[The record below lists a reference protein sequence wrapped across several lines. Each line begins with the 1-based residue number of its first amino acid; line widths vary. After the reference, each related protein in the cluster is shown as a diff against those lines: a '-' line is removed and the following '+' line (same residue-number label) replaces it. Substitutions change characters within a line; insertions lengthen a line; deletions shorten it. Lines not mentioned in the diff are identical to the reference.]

1 MQRWNS
7 SLSYKL
13 DFPDGSVGKESIYKP
28 GDTGE
33 MDLIPELGRSPGG
46 GKGNPLQYS
55 CLENPMDRGA
65 WLATVWRVTK
75 RVRRGW
81 VTKHSTPQHRLCL
94 AQAIDLLS
102 VYMPDTLSLWYIMV
116 GNLELE
122 RWRQEIGH

>member
-1 MQRWNS
+1 MQKWNS

-13 DFPDGSVGKESIYKP
+13 DFPDGSVGKESTYKP

-65 WLATVWRVTK
+65 WWATVWRVTK
-75 RVRRGW
+75 RVSRGW

-102 VYMPDTLSLWYIMV
+102 VYMLDALSLWYIMV